1 MAALLAP
8 AGEALV
14 LAVVAPAPVLALAQV
29 AVHRAHRVP
38 LRRLA
43 QWPVLAKVPR
53 PVPAARSD
61 VVALAEVAL
70 AQVAL
75 AQVVPVQVVPV
86 EVRVVAGPVAVPA
99 VRLLNR
105 PWFSPVMARTTL

>member
-1 MAALLAP
+1 
-8 AGEALV
+8 
-14 LAVVAPAPVLALAQV
+14 VVAPAPVLALGQV

-61 VVALAEVAL
+61 VVALAEVVL
-70 AQVAL
+70 V
-75 AQVVPVQVVPV
+75 QVVPVQ
-86 EVRVVAGPVAVPA
+86 VRVVAGPVAVPA
-99 VRLLNR
+99 VRRLNR
-105 PWFSPVMARTTL
+105 PWFSPVMARTTP

>member
-1 MAALLAP
+1 LAALLAP

-61 VVALAEVAL
+61 VVALA
-70 AQVAL
+70 QVA
-75 AQVVPVQVVPV
+75 PVQVVPV
-86 EVRVVAGPVAVPA
+86 QVRVVAGPVAVPA

>member
-70 AQVAL
+70 AQVA
-75 AQVVPVQVVPV
+75 PVQVVPV
-86 EVRVVAGPVAVPA
+86 QVRVVAGPVAVPA